1 MKEVAL
7 ARIAH
12 GRSGDKG
19 DTVNCGIIARKP
31 EYYSVIKEQVTT
43 ARVREHFGIFC
54 RGTVIRYDLP
64 KIHAFNFVLT
74 HALGGGGTVS
84 LRRLGAHESSGAGRL
99 GGLMP
104 AAGSWPLSDI
114 YAELSPI
121 ST

>member
-19 DTVNCGIIARKP
+19 DTVNLGIIARKP
-31 EYYSVIKEQVTT
+31 EYYSVIEEQVTA

-64 KIHAFNFVLT
+64 SIHAFNFVLT

-84 LRRLGAHESSGAGRL
+84 LRIDPQGKTYAAA
-99 GGLMP
+99 LMRMKVLVP
-104 AAGSWPLSDI
+104 DDWGV
-114 YAELSPI
+114 
-121 ST
+121 

>member
-19 DTVNCGIIARKP
+19 DIVNLGIIARKP
-31 EYYSVIKEQVTT
+31 EYYSVIEEQVTA

-84 LRRLGAHESSGAGRL
+84 LRIDTQGKTYAAA
-99 GGLMP
+99 LMRMKVLVP
-104 AAGSWPLSDI
+104 DDWGV
-114 YAELSPI
+114 
-121 ST
+121 

>member
-31 EYYSVIKEQVTT
+31 EYFDLIAAQVT
-43 ARVREHFGIFC
+43 AERVTEHFEDFC
-54 RGTVIRYDLP
+54 KGTVKRYALP

-74 HALGGGGTVS
+74 QSLGGGGTAS
-84 LRRLGAHESSGAGRL
+84 LRLDPQGKTYAAA
-99 GGLMP
+99 LMRMKIQVP
-104 AAGSWPLSDI
+104 DDW
-114 YAELSPI
+114 EL
-121 ST
+121 